1 MPGNSDKT
9 YNGWVNRDTWATYL
23 HLSNDYDLYSEVM
36 VVTDGGY
43 ADDLEQFVTEFIAAG
58 SSLARALDSDVDDFD
73 KVDWGEVLTAFQ
85 DE

>member
-1 MPGNSDKT
+1 MPDNSDET

-23 HLSNDYDLYSEVM
+23 HLSNDYDLYKSVM
-36 VVTDGGY
+36 AVTNGGD
-43 ADDLEQFVTEFIAAG
+43 ADDLEEFVTEFIADG
-58 SSLARALDSDVDDFD
+58 TPLARALDLDVDDFD